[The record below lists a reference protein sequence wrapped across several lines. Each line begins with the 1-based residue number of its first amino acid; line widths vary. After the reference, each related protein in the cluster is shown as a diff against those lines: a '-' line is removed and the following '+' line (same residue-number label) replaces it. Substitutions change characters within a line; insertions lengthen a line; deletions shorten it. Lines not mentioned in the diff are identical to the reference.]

1 MPTVLW
7 LVEECLFYLG
17 DLCWSFRGEI
27 SSYLQLPF
35 ERFWKMWLY
44 RVWKNRCDS
53 LAVGKLGGRVDKCS
67 WYYSFRVFVDL
78 NFSVIKTGGRL
89 IIYTFIVK
97 RKMKQTT
104 QETVKSESESRSL
117 LSQLCNPM
125 HYTVHGIL
133 QARVLEWV
141 AIPFSRGSSQLGDQT
156 QVSCTAGGFFTSW
169 ATRAACN
176 APSRSTWGE
185 PQLTVWWTS
194 FQVLVLGVSVRLS
207 IYPSA

>member
-1 MPTVLW
+1 MDWLLENKVILSFLGVPTVLW
-7 LVEECLFYLG
+7 LVEECPFYLG

-44 RVWKNRCDS
+44 RVGKNRCDS

-117 LSQLCNPM
+117 LSQLFATPC
-125 HYTVHGIL
+125 TI
-133 QARVLEWV
+133 QSTE
-141 AIPFSRGSSQLGDQT
+141 FSRPEYWSG
-156 QVSCTAGGFFTSW
+156 
-169 ATRAACN
+169 
-176 APSRSTWGE
+176 
-185 PQLTVWWTS
+185 
-194 FQVLVLGVSVRLS
+194 
-207 IYPSA
+207 